1 MLKDVAE
8 GQLLT
13 WDDVKI
19 DQSTDAYKLRKE
31 IEKFANRNN

>member
-13 WDDVKI
+13 WDDVRI
-19 DQSTDAYKLRKE
+19 DQSSDAYKLRKE
-31 IEKFANRNN
+31 IEKFAIRNN